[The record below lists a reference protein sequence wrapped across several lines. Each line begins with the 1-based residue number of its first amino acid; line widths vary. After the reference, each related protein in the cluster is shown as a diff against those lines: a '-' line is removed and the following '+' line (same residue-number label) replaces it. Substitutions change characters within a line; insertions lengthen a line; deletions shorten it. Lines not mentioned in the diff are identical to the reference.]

1 MAKHVDKLIVTN
13 RTALKAKYGAA
24 GEKRI
29 RAALSALVEADR
41 RRGLSA
47 KVLLF
52 DNVASMRTLGAKRA
66 LPTDWEGAV
75 RAVDLAWQVYTPS
88 YVLLVGAED
97 VVPQARVS
105 NPFGAFGDDPD
116 PYVPSDLPYA
126 CDLPDGW
133 TLPAS
138 RMLNPG
144 DLVGVTRV
152 VGRIPDLVGASEPS
166 FLLERLAALTTWSS
180 RAPGA
185 YRDLFALSAAAWQ
198 GSSRHTVDLLTDPA
212 TVLNLS
218 PPSKSPW
225 TTDKVAPR
233 VHFVN
238 CHGGDTTPDWFGQA
252 PPVHG
257 RPSPVDVVALRPED
271 IAGHIAEG
279 TVVAAECCYGA
290 LHAAPSDLGGRLP
303 MMWTYLQAGAYACV
317 GSSTT
322 AYGPSDGNGQADL
335 LTRFVLE
342 AIRGGSSA
350 GRALLEARQRFVR
363 EAGSLDPSDLK
374 TLVQF
379 DLLGDPSVHPVQLD
393 AAPPAKGVT
402 PTPKALPAS
411 ASRDR
416 RVVLRA
422 MGRALFDSVTR
433 AAIKPE
439 KRARVAPRALATA
452 AGIAVEHVVGPVQSF
467 AERSSKRRS
476 GRLFHAAPIRIAE
489 RRGFVVAKDRD
500 GVLTATAVWAKSALG
515 SRAGGRYPRSA

>member
-13 RTALKAKYGAA
+13 RAALKAKYGAA

-29 RAALSALVEADR
+29 RAALTALIEADR
-41 RRGLSA
+41 QRGLRS

-52 DNVASMRTLGAKRA
+52 DNVSSMRALGAKRA
-66 LPTDWEGAV
+66 LPADWEGAV

-88 YVLLVGAED
+88 YVLLVGADD

-133 TLPAS
+133 TLPSS

-144 DLVGVTRV
+144 DLVGVSRV
-152 VGRIPDLVGASEPS
+152 VGRIPDLVGATEPS
-166 FLLERLAALTTWSS
+166 FLLDRLAALTTWSS

-198 GSSRHTVDLLTDPA
+198 GSSRQTLDLLSGPA
-212 TVLNLS
+212 TVLHLA
-218 PPSKSPW
+218 PPDRSPW
-225 TTDKVAPR
+225 KADKVAPR
-233 VHFVN
+233 MHFVN

-252 PPVHG
+252 PPVQG
-257 RPSPVDVVALRPED
+257 RPSPVDLVALRPAD
-271 IAGHIAEG
+271 IAGRIPEG

-290 LHAAPSDLGGRLP
+290 LHAAPSELGGRLP

-335 LTRFVLE
+335 LTRFMLE
-342 AIRGGSSA
+342 AVRAGSST

-379 DLLGDPSVHPVQLD
+379 DLLGDPSVHPVQL
-393 AAPPAKGVT
+393 ASKQAKGAASA
-402 PTPKALPAS
+402 PRALPAS

-422 MGRALFDSVTR
+422 TGRALFDSVTR

-439 KRARVAPRALATA
+439 KRAGVASRVLAAA
-452 AGIAVEHVVGPVQSF
+452 AGIAVGNLVGPVQSF
-467 AERSSKRRS
+467 AERTAKLRS

-489 RRGFVVAKDRD
+489 RRGFVVARERD
-500 GVLTATAVWAKSALG
+500 GVLTATAVWAKSTRG
-515 SRAGGRYPRSA
+515 SRVGGRWLRRV